1 MPEATDRIRSIV
13 AAVLR
18 VPEDTLVDAAS
29 PDSVAGWDSLR
40 HMQLVLALEESFG
53 VQFAVEDMEAMFN
66 VGAIVEIVG
75 KYSK

>member
-1 MPEATDRIRSIV
+1 MPDATDRIRSIV

-18 VPEDTLVDAAS
+18 VPADALVDAAS
-29 PDSVAGWDSLR
+29 PDSIVGWDSLR
-40 HMQLVLALEESFG
+40 HMQLVLALEEAFG
-53 VQFAVEDMEAMFN
+53 VQFAVEDMEAMYT